1 MTSLSLFVLLVLGVA
16 ATVCATPVDTSGELI
31 FSHILYRHGDRT
43 PTMAYPTDPYS
54 DISNWPVPWGALT
67 NTGKQQHFALGKWL
81 RQRYGNVLLS
91 EQYTPNEIYIRS
103 TDVDRT
109 LQSSES
115 NLAGLYPPHGN
126 QVWNADIEWQPIP
139 VHTVADV
146 DDWLIGASVPACP
159 VYDEAMHSLDTIS
172 EFLEL
177 LDESKSI
184 MQYIS
189 ENSGLPIPNTL
200 AGLGYILLVRDT
212 LFIEDLYNF
221 TWVFALLITENG

>member
-1 MTSLSLFVLLVLGVA
+1 MISLFLLVLLALGVA
-16 ATVCATPVDTSGELI
+16 VTVHATPVDARGELI
-31 FSHILYRHGDRT
+31 FSHILYRHGDRA
-43 PTMAYPTDPYS
+43 PAMAYPNDPYS
-54 DISNWPVPWGALT
+54 DASNWPVPWGELT
-67 NTGKQQHFALGKWL
+67 VRGMQQHFALGKWL

-139 VHTVADV
+139 VHTVAAV
-146 DDWLIGASVPACP
+146 DDWLIGASVPECP
-159 VYDEAMHSLDTIS
+159 VYDEAMQSFVTTG

-177 LDESKSI
+177 LNESKSI

-189 ENSGLPIPNTL
+189 ENSGLPIPFTL
-200 AGLGYILLVRDT
+200 AGLSYILLVRDT
-212 LFIEDLYNF
+212 LYIEDLYNF
-221 TWVFALLITENG
+221 T